1 MLLFTLFNT
10 KIMRNFLLAVALAT
24 LGWIGYVTWITPEL
38 SYPWELFIAQPDVEK
53 TLAWNA
59 HENAW
64 SEFRL
69 NFQYHIQT
77 IGVSNYDQD
86 GSQLIIVSEPP
97 SFFKPEE
104 IEAFFKYFKLK
115 TAIKTH
121 TIGYDGWVK
130 DLVIVVS
137 GGSDRQKKIAL
148 DKLYAYVYH
157 SDYKPHYLDL
167 TQTATFIPNQGG
179 DNLSISAAEI
189 NNWFIEG
196 KDQWFY
202 NAEKKGA
209 EFSVKDLLTNGVSGI
224 YHSKEPGFI
233 GWVLPKGSINEYVK
247 DIRRFTLDADAI
259 IGAIANSTH
268 VIIIGKERTHNEY
281 ALPPLRVETILQLAA
296 ADKEQ
301 ISQSYERN
309 NMFAGKIKG
318 GKDWAPIYLS
328 EDLINTEYGSL
339 LNITDQMLKGWSL
352 HGEVTY
358 HNFMYPKPE
367 RYPIAKALD
376 DELKI
381 RSVTF
386 NWNTKG
392 AAYITQFNNLDVVA
406 VNKTGALPVSYI
418 PEGLDENTIP
428 IEQVR
433 ACEEKF
439 YHFFSEL
446 KDPNLIRVVQY
457 ATIYQ
462 IFSTFNITAYN
473 HKNAQFSP
481 SADVATEYASKL
493 LDRAL
498 NLASQDLDQ
507 RREKLHND
515 VYEKRLL
522 NNEIDTLALL
532 QLNFLDAIA
541 TLKNDLS
548 HFNSEALKILRQI
561 IAHPRENFSYSN
573 AGISELEINQL
584 LEWFEAKSQL
594 FRRINNGID
603 YVGISRE
610 EVMNKYVE
618 SFRDVHSNWIKTPSI
633 VVSWSIDSAIV
644 TGGHNIDARMIGLKV
659 DPSLAAGQVR
669 VVELNG
675 TKQLLVASTDINK
688 VSSTII
694 RQVEKGV
701 IKGIQRVESNLWAGT
716 IRDRGSV
723 IPKNSYNSSARG
735 FSTKYSR
742 VAKPIKHDLVFDNFG
757 KAYKKV
763 NINGKDFIYDP
774 YSPNILFP
782 EAKIHEISD
791 LITAMKNRP
800 LITGEVKVISLV
812 DDASTTSTLKN
823 YAARDILPDKIN
835 SATELA
841 QVFNKH
847 PRKTISIV
855 GHIENGQLVC
865 GQNGTKLAIH
875 EVQSLAQKSNV
886 NLIIVG
892 CESGF
897 VPGIKSG
904 FANRINS
911 VEAARA
917 LGLAIENSKDSYT
930 FIHTLSQ
937 GKKLNFIIQEVPLKD
952 LGFATQKA
960 RMQDAAAVI
969 ITTSAGTAFVI
980 TILSMQDEG
989 SGDDRDSLRA
999 K

>member
-1 MLLFTLFNT
+1 
-10 KIMRNFLLAVALAT
+10 MRNFLLAVALAT
-24 LGWIGYVTWITPEL
+24 LGWIGYITWITPEL
-38 SYPWELFIAQPDVEK
+38 SYPWELFIAKPDVEK
-53 TLAWNA
+53 TLAWKAN
-59 HENAW
+59 ESAW

-77 IGVSNYDQD
+77 IGVSNYEQD

-97 SFFKPEE
+97 SSFKPEDAE
-104 IEAFFKYFKLK
+104 EFFKYFKFK
-115 TAIKTH
+115 TEIKTH

-148 DKLYAYVYH
+148 DKLYACIYH

-167 TQTATFIPNQGG
+167 TQTTTFASNEGG
-179 DNLSISAAEI
+179 DNLSVSAAEI

-196 KDQWFY
+196 NDQWFY
-202 NAEKKGA
+202 NSEKKDT
-209 EFSVKDLLTNGVSGI
+209 EFSVKDLLSNGVCGI
-224 YHSKEPGFI
+224 YYSKEPGFI
-233 GWVLPKGSINEYVK
+233 GWVLPKGSISEHVK

-376 DELKI
+376 DELMI
-381 RSVTF
+381 GSVTF

-392 AAYITQFNNLDVVA
+392 AAYITQFNNLDIVA

-418 PEGLDENTIP
+418 PEGVDKNSIP
-428 IEQVR
+428 IEKVR

-462 IFSTFNITAYN
+462 IFSAFNVTAYN
-473 HKNAQFSP
+473 YKNAQFSP
-481 SADVATEYASKL
+481 SADVATAYAAQL
-493 LDRAL
+493 LDKSL
-498 NLASQDLDQ
+498 DLASQDLDQ
-507 RREKLHND
+507 KREKLINEF
-515 VYEKRLL
+515 YEKSVI
-522 NNEIDTLALL
+522 NNEIDTVALL
-532 QLNFLDAIA
+532 QLYVNVDFIDAIK
-541 TLKNDLS
+541 TLKSDLS
-548 HFNSEALKILRQI
+548 NFNREALQILKQI

-573 AGISELEINQL
+573 AGISDLEIHQL
-584 LEWFEAKSQL
+584 LDWFAAKSEL

-603 YVGISRE
+603 YVGIKRE

-618 SFRDVHSNWIKTPSI
+618 SFREVHSNWIKTPSI

-644 TGGHNIDARMIGLKV
+644 TGGHNIDARMVGLKI
-659 DPSLAAGQVR
+659 DPSLASGQVK
-669 VVELNG
+669 VIEFNG
-675 TKQLLVASTDINK
+675 TKQLLVASTDVQK

-694 RQVEKGV
+694 RQVETGV
-701 IKGIQRVESNLWAGT
+701 ISGTQRIESKLWGGA
-716 IRDRGSV
+716 IRDRGNV
-723 IPKNSYNSSARG
+723 IPKYSYNTSARG
-735 FSTKYSR
+735 FNTRFSSASKL
-742 VAKPIKHDLVFDNFG
+742 IKNDLIFDNFG
-757 KAYKKV
+757 KSYKKV

-774 YSPNILFP
+774 YAPNILFP
-782 EAKIHEISD
+782 EARIHEISD
-791 LITAMKNRP
+791 LVIAMKNRP
-800 LITGEVKVISLV
+800 LIAGEVKVISLV

-823 YAARDILPDKIN
+823 YAARDIIQNKIN
-835 SATELA
+835 SSTELA
-841 QVFNKH
+841 QIFNKH

-865 GQNGTKLAIH
+865 GQSGTKLAIH

-897 VPGIKSG
+897 VPCVKSG

-911 VEAARA
+911 VEAAKA
-917 LGLAIENSKDSYT
+917 LGMAIENSKDSYT

-937 GKKLNFIIQEVPLKD
+937 GKKLNFIIQEIPLKD

-969 ITTSAGTAFVI
+969 ITTGAGTALVI
-980 TILSMQDEG
+980 TILNMADG
-989 SGDDRDSLRA
+989 DRGDDRDSLRA